1 MTKTL
6 TINKVEKEELGN
18 YENDSQYLEY
28 VELLRQYFEI
38 KNDEEKLQNKFNE
51 IIIHHQKLVQ
61 SGIIVIWWKG
71 GEMKVWRY
79 MESTEDMKSEIAH

>member
-6 TINKVEKEELGN
+6 TIYKVKKENPGN
-18 YENDSQYLEY
+18 CENDSQYLEY

-51 IIIHHQKLVQ
+51 ILTQHQKLVL
-61 SGIIVIWWKG
+61 SGIIVI
-71 GEMKVWRY
+71 
-79 MESTEDMKSEIAH
+79 

>member
-6 TINKVEKEELGN
+6 TLNKMEKENSEK
-18 YENDSQYLEY
+18 YENNPQYLEY

-51 IIIHHQKLVQ
+51 ILTLHQKLVQ
-61 SGIIVIWWKG
+61 SGIIVI
-71 GEMKVWRY
+71 
-79 MESTEDMKSEIAH
+79 

>member
-6 TINKVEKEELGN
+6 TINKVKKEIL
-18 YENDSQYLEY
+18 ENCKKDSQYLEY

-51 IIIHHQKLVQ
+51 ILTQHQKLVQ
-61 SGIIVIWWKG
+61 SGIIVI
-71 GEMKVWRY
+71 
-79 MESTEDMKSEIAH
+79 

>member
-6 TINKVEKEELGN
+6 TINKVEKEEPRN

-28 VELLRQYFEI
+28 VELLGQYFEI

-51 IIIHHQKLVQ
+51 IISRHKKLVQ
-61 SGIIVIWWKG
+61 SGIIVI
-71 GEMKVWRY
+71 
-79 MESTEDMKSEIAH
+79 

>member
-6 TINKVEKEELGN
+6 TINKVEKKIPGN
-18 YENDSQYLEY
+18 YEKDSQYLEY

-51 IIIHHQKLVQ
+51 ILTQHQKLVQ
-61 SGIIVIWWKG
+61 SGIIVI
-71 GEMKVWRY
+71 
-79 MESTEDMKSEIAH
+79 

>member
-6 TINKVEKEELGN
+6 TINKVKKEIP
-18 YENDSQYLEY
+18 ENCKKDSQYLEY

-51 IIIHHQKLVQ
+51 ILTQHQKLVQ
-61 SGIIVIWWKG
+61 SGIIVI
-71 GEMKVWRY
+71 
-79 MESTEDMKSEIAH
+79 

>member
-6 TINKVEKEELGN
+6 TINKVEKDKPGDS
-18 YENDSQYLEY
+18 ENNLQYLQY

-51 IIIHHQKLVQ
+51 ILTQYQKLVK
-61 SGIIVIWWKG
+61 SGIII
-71 GEMKVWRY
+71 
-79 MESTEDMKSEIAH
+79 

>member
-6 TINKVEKEELGN
+6 TINKVKKENLGN
-18 YENDSQYLEY
+18 CENDSQYLEY

-51 IIIHHQKLVQ
+51 ILTQHQKLMQ
-61 SGIIVIWWKG
+61 SGIIVI
-71 GEMKVWRY
+71 
-79 MESTEDMKSEIAH
+79 

>member
-6 TINKVEKEELGN
+6 TINKVEKDKPGN

-38 KNDEEKLQNKFNE
+38 KNNQEKLQKKFNE
-51 IIIHHQKLVQ
+51 ILTQHQKLVQ
-61 SGIIVIWWKG
+61 SGIIVI
-71 GEMKVWRY
+71 
-79 MESTEDMKSEIAH
+79 

>member
-6 TINKVEKEELGN
+6 TINKVKKENPGN
-18 YENDSQYLEY
+18 CENDSQYLEY

-51 IIIHHQKLVQ
+51 ILTKHQKLVQ
-61 SGIIVIWWKG
+61 SGIIVI
-71 GEMKVWRY
+71 
-79 MESTEDMKSEIAH
+79 